1 MKILIVLTSHDQLG
15 DTGVKTGLWYEEL
28 AAPYYVFTDAG
39 HELTLVSPKGGKPPI
54 DPKSMKPPFDTPA
67 SHRFDADG
75 QALSAFANT
84 GLLKDVSSD
93 DFDTVFYPGGH
104 GPLFDLA
111 DDPSSIALIE
121 SFYAAGKPVVTVC
134 HAPGVLRHVTGADG
148 RPLVAGKRV
157 TGFTN
162 GEEKAVGLTDVV
174 PFLVED
180 ELIRLGANYEKVADW
195 EPHVVTDGLLITGQ
209 NPASAQGAG
218 ETLLRQLSTTH

>member
-15 DTGVKTGLWYEEL
+15 SSGAKTGLWYEEL

-39 HELTLVSPKGGKPPI
+39 HELTLVSPKGGKPPV
-54 DPKSMKPPFDTPA
+54 DPKSTNPPFDTPA
-67 SHRFDADG
+67 GHRFDADE
-75 QALSAFANT
+75 QALAAFATT
-84 GLLKDVSSD
+84 GKLEDVSAE

-104 GPLFDLA
+104 GPLYDLA
-111 DDPSSIALIE
+111 EDPSSIALIE
-121 SFYAAGKPVVTVC
+121 SFYAAGKFVVTVC
-134 HAPGVLRHVTGADG
+134 HAPGVLRHVKGADG

-180 ELIRLGANYEKVADW
+180 ELIRLGGNYEKVADW
-195 EPHVVTDGLLITGQ
+195 EPYVITDGLLITGQ
-209 NPASAQGAG
+209 NPASAQGAA
-218 ETLLRQLSTTH
+218 ETLLRRLSQSH

>member
-15 DTGVKTGLWYEEL
+15 NTGVKTGLWYEEL

-67 SHRFDADG
+67 SHRFGADE
-75 QALSAFANT
+75 QALAAFADT

-104 GPLFDLA
+104 GPLYDLA
-111 DDPSSIALIE
+111 EDPSSIALIE
-121 SFYAAGKPVVTVC
+121 SFYAAGKPVVTAC

-162 GEEKAVGLTDVV
+162 GEEQAVGLTDVV

-195 EPHVVTDGLLITGQ
+195 EPYVVTDGLLITGQ
-209 NPASAQGAG
+209 NPASAQSAA
-218 ETLLRQLSTTH
+218 ETLLRQA